1 MADDTSRQFGK
12 YHLIAHLA
20 TGGMADIYLA
30 SHKSIGG
37 FEKLLVIKRILPN
50 LANDGRFVKMFLD
63 EARIAAQLN
72 HPNVIQI
79 FDLGQIQGRFFIAME
94 YLSGESLSMII
105 KSCRRHKQP
114 FPSRLA
120 AGMVMQAAE
129 GLHHA
134 HIMTSADGKPLGIV
148 HRDISPQNIF
158 VQYDGGVK
166 VVDFGIAKAI
176 DRSTRTR
183 TGTLKGKYAYMS
195 PEQVEGK
202 DLDAR
207 SDVFALGIVLWECL
221 ASRKLYKQENDL
233 ELLKAV
239 VDKDAP
245 SPQLVNPSVPEP
257 LANIALKALARKVED
272 RYQSAVELRNALATY
287 LKTVKEDADTMAIGR
302 FMQDLFS
309 ERIAKKK
316 TIIEGA
322 RALERDLG
330 DTIFGDL
337 ESYVSDTD
345 VSVPRSD
352 NISKASVAAPN
363 RKSWMIRAVILALLF
378 VTGGLSG
385 LYLLSG
391 DSPQTHIPDA
401 RVSAVVAT
409 DAGAASGKD
418 ARSDPATSDAGV
430 AKTDDDRAKIVRAD
444 AGQSLA
450 TNRTVKRHRPRKR
463 RKTRRVTGA
472 KPAIHKPANHDKPV
486 ANAGPPGKLRLVTT
500 PWSNVFYNGKKLGQT
515 PLIDVELPSG
525 PVKLRVV
532 NKEAGIDRV
541 IVVNIKPAERTTYRR
556 SLY

>member
-1 MADDTSRQFGK
+1 MAGDSSRQFGK

-50 LANDGRFVKMFLD
+50 LANDKRFVEMFLD

-79 FDLGQIQGRFFIAME
+79 FDLGQIKGCFFIAME

-105 KSCRRHKQP
+105 KSCRKQKQP
-114 FPSRLA
+114 FPNHVA
-120 AGMVMQAAE
+120 AGIVMQAAE
-129 GLHHA
+129 GLYHA
-134 HIMTSADGKPLGIV
+134 HTMTASDGSPLCIV

-166 VVDFGIAKAI
+166 VVDFGIAKAA

-202 DLDAR
+202 ELDAR
-207 SDVFALGIVLWECL
+207 SDVFALGIVLWESL
-221 ASRKLYKQENDL
+221 VGRKLYKQENDL

-239 VDKDAP
+239 VDQDAP
-245 SPQLVNPSVPEP
+245 SPQLVNPRVSQP
-257 LANIALKALARKVED
+257 LAQIAIRALARRLDD
-272 RYQSAVELRNALATY
+272 RYQSAAELRNALSAY

-309 ERIAKKK
+309 DRIANKRA
-316 TIIEGA
+316 IIEGA

-337 ESYVSDTD
+337 NSYVSDTD

-352 NISKASVAAPN
+352 SMPGASAVMPG
-363 RKSWMIRAVILALLF
+363 RKRFLIRATILVLLF
-378 VTGGLSG
+378 ITGGLSG

-391 DSPQTHIPDA
+391 KDLESHASKAP
-401 RVSAVVAT
+401 VFVVPVA
-409 DAGAASGKD
+409 DAGIVSGQ
-418 ARSDPATSDAGV
+418 DPQPDPSTFDGGIAQT
-430 AKTDDDRAKIVRAD
+430 D
-444 AGQSLA
+444 AGQSVVK
-450 TNRTVKRHRPRKR
+450 TSTIKRHRPLKR
-463 RKTRRVTGA
+463 RKVKRVA
-472 KPAIHKPANHDKPV
+472 SVKPASHKAPSHDRPTASKV
-486 ANAGPPGKLRLVTT
+486 PPGKLRLVTT
-500 PWSNVFYNGKKLGQT
+500 PWSNVYYRGKKLGQT
-515 PLIDVELPSG
+515 PLIDTELPSG

-541 IVVNIKPAERTTYRR
+541 IVVNIKPGQRNTYRR